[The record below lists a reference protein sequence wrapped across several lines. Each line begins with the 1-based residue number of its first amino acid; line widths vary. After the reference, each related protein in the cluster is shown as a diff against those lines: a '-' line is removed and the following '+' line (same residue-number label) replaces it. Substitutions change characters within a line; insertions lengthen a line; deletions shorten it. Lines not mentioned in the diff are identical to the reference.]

1 VRIWLEID
9 QPILEPPATERR
21 DVRLGWEIDN
31 DTAFRLKI
39 VDKFPESWVWYEK
52 GGLLPGSL
60 SQASTKSTSC
70 ESVEIVVL
78 FRCGVQPILY
88 IHVIFVHMP

>member
-1 VRIWLEID
+1 MARNDEL
-9 QPILEPPATERR
+9 ILTPATERR

-60 SQASTKSTSC
+60 SQASTK
-70 ESVEIVVL
+70 VRHVKVL
-78 FRCGVQPILY
+78 RS
-88 IHVIFVHMP
+88 